1 MAEDLSVR
9 RVWFLAAALLAA
21 GSVRAHHS
29 FAAIFDIDQPIEL
42 TGKVTSVEWTN
53 PHIHFSVQVEGDG
66 GAVTEWRFE
75 GFPPNMLVRQGWRRD
90 ETLNP
95 GDEITVSGWRART
108 EPALGAA
115 RQITFPDG
123 RKFMAGPPA
132 NIGGR

>member
-1 MAEDLSVR
+1 VR
-9 RVWFLAAALLAA
+9 RICLLLAA
-21 GSVRAHHS
+21 LIGAGPAEAHHS
-29 FAAIFDIDQPIEL
+29 FAAIFDINQPIEL

-53 PHIHFSVQVEGDG
+53 PHIHFSVEVEDES

-75 GFPPNMLVRQGWRRD
+75 GYPPNMLVRQGWRRD

-108 EPALGAA
+108 EPVLGAA
-115 RQITFPDG
+115 RQIAFPDG